1 MSDHVR
7 AATEA
12 SCEALLAI
20 ELLEAAG
27 GPDRSVHDRL
37 HLSQASASL
46 RRALDELRLACADPP
61 GVLTLGFVLG
71 SDRANLRRNRGGPSI
86 QAAADRIDRG
96 LDATR

>member
-27 GPDRSVHDRL
+27 GPDRSVQDRR
-37 HLSQASASL
+37 HLSQAAASL
-46 RRALDELRLACADPP
+46 RRALAELRLASTDPP

-71 SDRANLRRNRGGPSI
+71 TDRVKVRRNRRRRSL
-86 QAAADRIDRG
+86 QAAPDRIDRG
-96 LDATR
+96 LDPAG